1 MRKVRNGPELFRVN
15 ILICFQKFLNR
26 GGRINAHEGNIRFRE
41 IVASQKPRYLANSTK
56 KLEKGP
62 IAEEIV
68 NSILSKGGRFLRET
82 SAGNGIWKEVP
93 LAKAKKKVLQALRED
108 APDYRADQEEEISL
122 ISIPPSHPPK
132 SIGNLHGKMHQHP
145 HRRMQPSAAPYRQ
158 TQFRRNMFQMNMER
172 EESCFDLG
180 EPADEDVFDSHLSKI
195 FYHGRY
201 TNQSAPRLPSHMSE
215 LSMPSVGFRK
225 QLSNLSEEQDSC
237 DLSQV
242 KAQPTRRLTSE
253 ISDLSEEPF
262 RISWPEKSFSRDMS
276 SQNEMHLYRDDVLSH
291 RLSGGSRFQR
301 KVEPL
306 YQSSSIN
313 VYPHPS
319 KVYNRNVG
327 SYLRQHHPMGID
339 MDISSQQQYS
349 RPSMSNRSRSRSFSR
364 FDPFQLNDNNQEL
377 VSRNSMLH
385 RSRSRSLSHFDEPDN
400 LRPTMYASRSRSQA
414 DWEDTDNSRF
424 SRRSSWLDDVPN
436 FTQDDININPCR
448 QREESINLSAKRC
461 EENLRSNEYRLSCG
475 SMDFD
480 MEALDLATPA
490 L

>member
-1 MRKVRNGPELFRVN
+1 MDPLKDDAKEVPTSKPGKNDVLCG
-15 ILICFQKFLNR
+15 R
-26 GGRINAHEGNIRFRE
+26 GGRINSHEGNIRFRE

-68 NSILSKGGRFLRET
+68 NTILSKGGRFLRET
-82 SAGNGIWKEVP
+82 SAGNGIWEEVP

-108 APDYRADQEEEISL
+108 APDFRADPDEEVSAISL
-122 ISIPPSHPPK
+122 PPPDPPK
-132 SIGNLHGKMHQHP
+132 SIGNLHDKMHQHP

-180 EPADEDVFDSHLSKI
+180 EPADEDVFDSHLSEM

-201 TNQSAPRLPSHMSE
+201 TNQSTPRLPSHMSE
-215 LSMPSVGFRK
+215 LSMPSAGFSK
-225 QLSNLSEEQDSC
+225 MLSNLSEEQVTC
-237 DLSQV
+237 DLSQG
-242 KAQPTRRLTSE
+242 KAQPTRRLTSQ
-253 ISDLSEEPF
+253 ISNLSEEPF
-262 RISWPEKSFSRDMS
+262 RISWPGDSSSRDMS
-276 SQNEMHLYRDDVLSH
+276 SHSESYLYQDEELSH
-291 RLSGGSRFQR
+291 RLSGESRFQR
-301 KVEPL
+301 KGEPL
-306 YQSSSIN
+306 YQSSSIHA
-313 VYPHPS
+313 YRHPS
-319 KVYNRNVG
+319 KVYNQNVG
-327 SYLRQHHPMGID
+327 SYLRRNLPMDMD

-349 RPSMSNRSRSRSFSR
+349 RPPMSHRSRSRSFSR
-364 FDPFQLNDNNQEL
+364 FDPCLLNDNNREL
-377 VSRNSMLH
+377 INRNSMLH
-385 RSRSRSLSHFDEPDN
+385 RSRSRSLSHFDERDN
-400 LRPTMYASRSRSQA
+400 LRPTMYASRSRGQV

-424 SRRSSWLDDVPN
+424 SRRSSWLDNVPN

-448 QREESINLSAKRC
+448 QREENLISEKFS